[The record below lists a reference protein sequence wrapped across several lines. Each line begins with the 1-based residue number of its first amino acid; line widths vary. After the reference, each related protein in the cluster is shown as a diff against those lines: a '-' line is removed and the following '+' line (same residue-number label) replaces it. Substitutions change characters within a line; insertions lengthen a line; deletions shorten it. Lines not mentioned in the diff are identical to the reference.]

1 MHVIDGDL
9 FKVARN
15 QRTVLHIQHFIEQ
28 HYQQII

>member
-9 FKVARN
+9 FKAARN
-15 QRTVLHIQHFIEQ
+15 QRPVLHIQHFIEQ